1 MNVGNGD
8 ISSVLGQLRALQ
20 SRQGQAEVAA
30 PAAPQGAGKF
40 GDLMAQALDKVNTN
54 QQQAAEAATAF
65 ARGDEGA
72 DLAQVMLSL
81 NKASVSF
88 KAMAEVRNR
97 LVSSYQDIMN
107 MPV

>member
-8 ISSVLGQLRALQ
+8 ISNVLGQIRALQ
-20 SRQGQAEVAA
+20 SRQGPAEVAT
-30 PAAPQGAGKF
+30 PAPQGAGKF
-40 GDLMAQALDKVNTN
+40 GDLMTQALDKVNTD
-54 QQQAAEAATAF
+54 QQQAAEAASAF
-65 ARGDEGA
+65 SRGDEGT

-81 NKASVSF
+81 NKAQVSF